1 MKSWRTKHVT
11 SGLFTLCH
19 IISLVLF
26 LRCIKRIKFFFL
38 SEIIYYSIF
47 LVDTCVRVDALFFVF
62 KQWELCLPVCTFK
75 RKKMCSWAGFELVP
89 PFLKLDWSPL
99 QRGTLIQTLLRGH
112 FLLSLTV
119 CRLVDGSHC
128 LYLKKK
134 MGCCVFSN
142 RYSLKIT
149 FTLIRNTHTHTLEN
163 ELSE

>member
-11 SGLFTLCH
+11 GGLFTLCH

-134 MGCCVFSN
+134 NGVLCFLKQVFTKN
-142 RYSLKIT
+142 NVYINKKH
-149 FTLIRNTHTHTLEN
+149 THTH
-163 ELSE
+163 